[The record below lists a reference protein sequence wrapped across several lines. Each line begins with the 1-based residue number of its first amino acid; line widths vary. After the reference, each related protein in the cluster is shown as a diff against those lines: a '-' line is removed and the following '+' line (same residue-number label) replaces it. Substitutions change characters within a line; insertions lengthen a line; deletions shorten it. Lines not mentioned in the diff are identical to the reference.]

1 MNEGNLTRLNKFI
14 SASGLS
20 SRRKIDELILQGRVT
35 INSRTVS
42 ELGIKIDPE
51 KDIVKVDGETIRK
64 KSNFIY
70 VLLNKPAGYITTLND
85 EKNRRTV
92 MDLIG
97 VNQRIYPVGRL
108 DYETEGLLLLT
119 NDGELANKL
128 MHPKFEI
135 TKTYQA
141 KLNRPIEEKTLQR
154 LERGVL
160 IDGRKTSVAKVNI
173 VPNTGK
179 TQIRIS
185 IHEGRN
191 RQVRKMLESVGLFV
205 RKLKRIGYANLNDN
219 GLKIGGWRYLTS
231 KEVSELKKLFN

>member
-35 INSRTVS
+35 VNSRTVS

-119 NDGELANKL
+119 NDGELANRL

-141 KLNRPIEEKTLQR
+141 KLNRPIDEKTLRR

-173 VPNTGK
+173 VTNTGK

-191 RQVRKMLESVGLFV
+191 RQVRKMLESVGVFV
-205 RKLKRIGYANLNDN
+205 RKLKRTGYANLNDN
-219 GLKIGGWRYLTS
+219 GLKIGGWRYLTAI
-231 KEVSELKKLFN
+231 EVSELKKTT

>member
-35 INSRTVS
+35 VNSRTVS

-119 NDGELANKL
+119 NDGELANRL

-141 KLNRPIEEKTLQR
+141 KLNRPIDEKTLRR

-173 VPNTGK
+173 VTNTGK

-191 RQVRKMLESVGLFV
+191 RQVRKMLESVGVFV
-205 RKLKRIGYANLNDN
+205 RKLKRTGYANLNDN
-219 GLKIGGWRYLTS
+219 ELKIGGWRYLTAI
-231 KEVSELKKLFN
+231 EVSELKKTT